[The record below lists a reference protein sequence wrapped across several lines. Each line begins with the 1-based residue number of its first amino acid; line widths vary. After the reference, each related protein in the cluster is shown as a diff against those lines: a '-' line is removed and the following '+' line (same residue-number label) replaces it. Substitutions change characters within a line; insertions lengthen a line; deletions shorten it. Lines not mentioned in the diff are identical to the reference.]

1 MASVTNLDND
11 VNSKRGDRVTPDA
24 VNEVRQFIEESL
36 GEPLPDVGDDPKF
49 GTYNIL
55 AALKDGVALCKYV
68 LSTFSKIEVWLTR
81 IAGSQLSSTPRRCAA
96 SNQKQRCHLFN
107 ERTSLYS

>member
-11 VNSKRGDRVTPDA
+11 VNSKRGERVTPAA
-24 VNEVRQFIEESL
+24 VNEVRSFIEQSL
-36 GEPLPDVGDDPKF
+36 GESLPDVGDDARF

-68 LSTFSKIEVWLTR
+68 YLRVIGRSGYANSLED
-81 IAGSQLSSTPRRCAA
+81 SQP
-96 SNQKQRCHLFN
+96 
-107 ERTSLYS
+107 